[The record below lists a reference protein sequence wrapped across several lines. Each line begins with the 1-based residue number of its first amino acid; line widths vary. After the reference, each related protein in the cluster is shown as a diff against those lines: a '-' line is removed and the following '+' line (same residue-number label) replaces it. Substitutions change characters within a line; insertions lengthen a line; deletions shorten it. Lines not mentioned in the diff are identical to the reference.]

1 MEHKGVGITLVQS
14 IRRGYVV
21 CAVLMPTA
29 SSIVRERLELF
40 LTSGPVLSVVLIVV
54 VVWAALLI

>member
-1 MEHKGVGITLVQS
+1 MEESPGMSNREALPVA
-14 IRRGYVV
+14 

-40 LTSGPVLSVVLIVV
+40 LTSAPVLSVVLIVA